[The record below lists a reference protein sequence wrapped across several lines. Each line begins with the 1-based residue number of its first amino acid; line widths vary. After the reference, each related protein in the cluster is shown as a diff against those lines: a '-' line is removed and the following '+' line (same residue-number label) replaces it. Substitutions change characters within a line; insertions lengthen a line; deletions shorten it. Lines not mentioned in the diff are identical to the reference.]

1 MTDAVTRPNLLSFGE
16 LKRLL
21 SRAYADFNEDQA
33 PRLGAA
39 LAYYTA
45 LSLAPLLILLIAVAG
60 LVFGKEAAQGQLFGE
75 IRSMVGID
83 GAKAIEEMV
92 QNAAKPASGII
103 ASLIG
108 LVTLLFGASSVASEL
123 RISLN
128 TIWDRP
134 QDPNEGITAMVKQR
148 SYALAVVL
156 GCGFLLLVSLAVSSV
171 VAAAGKVATG
181 WLPFSE
187 PVLSI
192 LNIVISVAVITVVF
206 AFLFKYLPDVTIEW
220 RDVLLGALV
229 TAVLF
234 TIGKFLIG
242 MYLGKASFGSTYGAA
257 GSLVIVLVWVYYSAQ
272 IFFFGAEFTQV
283 YACEHGSNPLC
294 ERRDRQMQGQA
305 KNTSKALKMP
315 PPIGGKTSDKPAPA
329 AYAQEAAQGNATLN
343 VSPEPAGKAVGW
355 LGMLLGAVLAGSKVR
370 GGLKK

>member
-1 MTDAVTRPNLLSFGE
+1 MTEAVKRQNVWTFSE

-21 SRAYADFNEDQA
+21 SRSYADFNEDQA

-45 LSLAPLLILLIAVAG
+45 LSLAPLLILLIALAG
-60 LVFGKEAAQGQLFGE
+60 IVFGREAAQGQLFDE
-75 IRSMVGID
+75 IRNMVGPE
-83 GAKAIEEMV
+83 GAKAIQEMV
-92 QNAAKPASGII
+92 QNASKPASGIV

-108 LVTLLFGASSVASEL
+108 LVTLVFGASSVASEL

-128 TIWDRP
+128 TIWDQP
-134 QDPNEGITAMVKQR
+134 QDPNEGIKEMVKQR

-156 GCGFLLLVSLAVSSV
+156 GCGFLLLVSLAISSV
-171 VAAAGKVATG
+171 VAGAGKVATG

-187 PVLSI
+187 PVLHVLNLAISI
-192 LNIVISVAVITVVF
+192 AVITGVF
-206 AFLFKYLPDVTIEW
+206 AFLFKYLPDVKVGW
-220 RDVLLGALV
+220 RDVLLGAAV

-257 GSLVIVLVWVYYSAQ
+257 GSLVILLVWVYYSAQ

-283 YACEHGSNPLC
+283 YACEHGSDPLC
-294 ERRDRQMQGQA
+294 TRRDRKAHAEAKHTPQA
-305 KNTSKALKMP
+305 LQAPPAPSTS
-315 PPIGGKTSDKPAPA
+315 SAPA
-329 AYAQEAAQGNATLN
+329 AYARNAASGNAMLS
-343 VSPEPAGKAVGW
+343 VSPEPPGKAVGW
-355 LGMLLGAVLAGSKVR
+355 VGMVLGALLAGSKLR
-370 GGLKK
+370 GALKK

>member
-1 MTDAVTRPNLLSFGE
+1 MVDGVTRPNLWTFKE

-21 SRAYADFNEDQA
+21 VLSYNEFNKDQA

-45 LSLAPLLILLIAVAG
+45 LSLAPLLILLIALAG
-60 LVFGKEAAQGQLFGE
+60 LVLGDEAARGQLFGE
-75 IRSMVGID
+75 IRDMVGPE
-83 GAKAIEEMV
+83 GGKAIEEMV
-92 QNAAKPASGII
+92 QNAAKPASGIV
-103 ASLIG
+103 ASIIG
-108 LVTLLFGASSVASEL
+108 LIMLVFGASSVASEL

-134 QDPNEGITAMVKQR
+134 QDPNEGIKEIVTHR

-156 GCGFLLLVSLAVSSV
+156 GCGFLLVVSLVVSSL
-171 VAAAGKVATG
+171 VAGAGKTATG

-187 PVLSI
+187 PVLYV
-192 LNIVISVAVITVVF
+192 LNLVISIAALTGVF
-206 AFLFKYLPDVTIEW
+206 SFLFKYLPDVRIQW
-220 RDVLLGALV
+220 GDVVLGAAV
-229 TAVLF
+229 TALLF

-283 YACEHGSNPLC
+283 YACEHGTDPLC
-294 ERRDRQMQGQA
+294 TRGDRQA
-305 KNTSKALKMP
+305 TRSVKESSKVR
-315 PPIGGKTSDKPAPA
+315 DV
-329 AYAQEAAQGNATLN
+329 YARNASAGNALLS
-343 VSPEPAGKAVGW
+343 SPQDGAGRTAGW
-355 LGMLLGAVLAGSKVR
+355 LGTILGALLIGSRVRNVLRK
-370 GGLKK
+370 